1 LSRYVVDTSVA
12 AKWFL
17 DEEHSEAALRLLD
30 AEHELHAPDFLEIEL
45 DHVLTKKH
53 RRGELSRDEAEEI
66 RRALAAFPLQRHPT
80 DLLRNPAFDLSCL
93 LRRSVYDC
101 LFLTAALLLE
111 APLVTADRRLFEA
124 TDDDACPEMVWVGD
138 L

>member
-1 LSRYVVDTSVA
+1 MSRYVVDTSVV

-17 DEEHSEAALRLLD
+17 DEEHGDAALRLLD

-53 RRGELSRDEAEEI
+53 RRGELTRDEAEEI
-66 RRALAAFPLQRHPT
+66 RQALATFPVQRHPT
-80 DLLRNPAFDLSCL
+80 DLLRDLAFDLSCL

-101 LFLTAALLLE
+101 LFLAAALLLE
-111 APLVTADRRLFEA
+111 APLVSADRRLFEA
-124 TDDDACPEMVWVGD
+124 RSEDACPEVVWVGD